1 MRLPYRIRR
10 LLPPLLA
17 FGLVAGGTMTLLPD
31 ENSVVE
37 AEVNVAVLVLNAPA
51 AAGTPTDELSDLLE
65 TRLVP
70 PDAVAFGALTNPSD
84 LPDGVL
90 AVDHVAGQQL
100 LGASFVETRLD
111 AVGAGLA
118 AVSVRLDS
126 QRWAGPVDLAGGVV
140 DVYETSEDGARL
152 LVSGARVLIHPEDSA
167 ELDPRAESIIT
178 IAVAVEQ
185 LPVVLSA
192 ASAGE
197 IWLVGS

>member
-1 MRLPYRIRR
+1 
-10 LLPPLLA
+10 
-17 FGLVAGGTMTLLPD
+17 MTLLPD

-84 LPDGVL
+84 LPNGVL

-152 LVSGARVLIHPEDSA
+152 LVSGARVLIHPEDSD

-178 IAVAVEQ
+178 IAVPVEQ
-185 LPVVLSA
+185 LSVVLSA